1 MKSHSVTRRDAL
13 RMFGAAG
20 FAAGLGATAWAQQ
33 PATATDTPKLFMDG
47 HVHITNRVYW
57 EKADFWQPQPG
68 HWDYAR
74 ARAGGVN
81 CIVDN
86 LGTYGAWNYN
96 YTPKIFLRLIETA
109 YRYAQQHA
117 DRMAIVTTTAE
128 ARRVIESGR
137 MAVFLGNES
146 GWDHEGD
153 LDVLGAFHRL
163 GLRSIQFATQTGFN
177 AFADSDIAP
186 QQGGQQPDHFHGLN
200 DKGRALV
207 AEMNRLGILVDVTH
221 GTEAAQKQMIEA
233 SKAPVVCSHSTIK
246 AVSGVGMS
254 DEVLKL
260 LAAKGGV
267 VGIHGGAAVVGKRF
281 RKWIA
286 EHPEEVKKAAAALPN
301 MLGYQPSQPRKP
313 GDHGEYIEM
322 FDREFGAAWRARG
335 GWKELPELDA
345 LVPTADEWAEQ
356 LDYVTRAVGADHVAI
371 GLDMAGGR
379 SGVPRDS
386 GGYGEILAA
395 IRKITTPANVT
406 KICGENWFRVLD
418 SAKA

>member
-1 MKSHSVTRRDAL
+1 MAKSSVTRRA
-13 RMFGAAG
+13 MV
-20 FAAGLGATAWAQQ
+20 LGAGALAASRGIRSASAQQ
-33 PATATDTPKLFMDG
+33 PATPPLFMDG

-74 ARAGGVN
+74 ARAGGIN

-86 LGTYGAWNYN
+86 LGTYGGWNYN

-109 YRYAQQHA
+109 WRTAEQHKGK
-117 DRMAIVTTTAE
+117 MAIVTTTAQ
-128 ARRVIESGR
+128 ARQAIGSGR
-137 MAVFLGNES
+137 MAVFLGSES

-153 LDVLGAFHRL
+153 LDVLGAFYRL

-177 AFADSDIAP
+177 AFADSEIAP
-186 QQGGQQPDHFHGLN
+186 QQGGQKPDHFHGLN
-200 DKGRALV
+200 DRGRALV
-207 AEMNRLGILVDVTH
+207 AEMNRLGILVDITH
-221 GTEAAQKQMIEA
+221 GTDEAQRQMIEA
-233 SKAPVVCSHSTIK
+233 SKVPVVCSHVTIK

-254 DEVLKL
+254 DENLKL
-260 LAAKGGV
+260 LASKGGV

-281 RKWIA
+281 RKWVA
-286 EHPEEVKKAAAALPN
+286 EHPAEVKKANDALPN
-301 MLGYQPSQPRKP
+301 MLGYQPSKPREA

-322 FDREFGAAWRARG
+322 FDKEFGNAWRARG
-335 GWKELPELDA
+335 GWREIAELEPLI
-345 LVPTADEWAEQ
+345 PTAGEWAEQ
-356 LDYVTRAVGADHVAI
+356 VDYVIKTVGADHVGI

-379 SGVPRDS
+379 SGVPRDA

-395 IRKITTPANVT
+395 LNKITTPANVT
-406 KICGENWFRVLD
+406 RICGENWFRVFD